1 MVKITIILDD
11 DLYKELVEEAIK
23 KYGSTRKLSLIINKL
38 SLIINEKLRQAKIS
52 SKRKKRMTIKLGRM
66 LKEEELNR
74 ILEEIWQE
82 MV

>member
-1 MVKITIILDD
+1 MTAIILGNSI
-11 DLYKELVEEAIK
+11 LINK
-23 KYGSTRKLSLIINKL
+23 KYGSTRKL
-38 SLIINEKLRQAKIS
+38 SLIINEKLRQAKIHT
-52 SKRKKRMTIKLGRM
+52 KRKKRMTIKLGRM

>member
-1 MVKITIILDD
+1 MVKITVILDD
-11 DLYKELVEEAIK
+11 YFYRELVEEAIK
-23 KYGSTRKLSLIINKL
+23 KYGSTRKLSLIIN
-38 SLIINEKLRQAKIS
+38 EKLRQAKVS
-52 SKRKKRMTIKLGRM
+52 AKRKKRMTIKLGRM

>member
-1 MVKITIILDD
+1 MVKTTIILDD
-11 DLYKELVEEAIK
+11 DLYRELVEEAIK
-23 KYGSTRKLSLIINKL
+23 KYSSTRKL

-74 ILEEIWQE
+74 TLEEIWQE
-82 MV
+82 MT